1 MKLCQKVTLFVTG
14 SDIGEYYATLSQLDV
29 QQLLDPLVLLEGTS
43 GVPSTLR
50 SLRLPSFRINK
61 LFMERDPQPL
71 TPPQSSPDISPIGME
86 RLERMSLS
94 DSLPSPHSPA
104 VSTVALCA
112 SSLADIPRLID
123 PTQVHSTWINQT
135 RKIN

>member
-1 MKLCQKVTLFVTG
+1 MPSTSHALAA

-43 GVPSTLR
+43 GVPSSLR
-50 SLRLPSFRINK
+50 PLRLPSFRINK

-71 TPPQSSPDISPIGME
+71 TPPQSSPEISPIGVE

-94 DSLPSPHSPA
+94 DGLPSPHSPA
-104 VSTVALCA
+104 VSTTVSCA
-112 SSLADIPRLID
+112 SSLSGIPRLID
-123 PTQVHSTWINQT
+123 PTKVRGVLRPRVHSSLT
-135 RKIN
+135 